1 METTALSAGQVV
13 ANLAGQLVRLDDV
26 IAAMGDLETQI
37 HGCAVAIGF
46 VFLVLG
52 TMQGFF
58 SGLPHKFFYQIV
70 RSLILVTLICGWNSV
85 DNTIGSAVQSFRNYP
100 VRITLKGSSQSIGP
114 GPLDVSSLEL
124 MISEKLGQAVSEVT
138 SSQSQKTVNVPL
150 LGNAINEVLT
160 AIHRATHLVDLVL
173 YGIFLFLVVLCQ
185 LIIRLMEFL
194 QQAIL
199 VLFRFYVP
207 IGLSFHSSPS
217 LNSLGHGFFKHYFGV
232 QCWPVGWAFVNLVT
246 FALVSQLSAPNP
258 DDIGSLL
265 LAIAAFIPI
274 MLWVLLGHLIGP
286 FYAQKIITHGGQAL
300 QGMLGGILAASGAAF
315 GKGADVLTSGAIVG
329 AALAAGNPVLGSG
342 AKASGSRF
350 ERSTK
355 NELEDTANSDSAW
368 SNQPTADS
376 AYKQSRNSA
385 STEAYPNVANFA
397 TGVAVMGGLSLLTA
411 ARVAGGL
418 VQGVGTLTSNAAGD
432 SAQLDVALVR
442 YVGSGLS
449 SNPSFSRSSQRA
461 RQYVQSAP
469 SSATNDQDSS
479 PPESSNV

>member
-1 METTALSAGQVV
+1 MGTTALSAGQVV

-26 IAAMGDLETQI
+26 IAAMGDVESQI
-37 HGCAVAIGF
+37 HGCAVAVGF

-58 SGLPHKFFYQIV
+58 SGSPNKFFYQIV
-70 RSLILVTLICGWNSV
+70 RSLTLVSLICAWNSV
-85 DNTIGSAVQSFRNYP
+85 DSTIGVVVKSFRNYP
-100 VRITLKGSSQSIGP
+100 VRITLKGSNQSIGP
-114 GPLDVSSLEL
+114 GPLDVSTLEF
-124 MISEKLGQAVSEVT
+124 MISQRLGKDVSGAV
-138 SSQSQKTVNVPL
+138 SSQSQETVNVPL

-160 AIHRATHLVDLVL
+160 AIHRTTHIVDLVL

-207 IGLSFHSSPS
+207 IGLSFHSSPNLS
-217 LNSLGHGFFKHYFGV
+217 SLGHGFFKHYFGV

-265 LAIAAFIPI
+265 LAIAAFLPI
-274 MLWVLLGHLIGP
+274 VLWVLLGHLIGP

-300 QGMLGGILAASGAAF
+300 QGMIGGIVAASGAAF
-315 GKGADVLTSGAIVG
+315 AKSADLLGSGAIAG
-329 AALAAGNPVLGSG
+329 AALATGNPVLASG
-342 AKASGSRF
+342 AAKPKISQF
-350 ERSTK
+350 ERANR
-355 NELEDTANSDSAW
+355 NEDASNLDSDW
-368 SNQPTADS
+368 SQPAAADS
-376 AYKQSRNSA
+376 AYKQSERSGSA
-385 STEAYPNVANFA
+385 RSYPSVPSFA
-397 TGVAVMGGLSLLTA
+397 TGVAVVGGLSLLTA

-418 VQGVGTLTSNAAGD
+418 AQGIGALTSNAGGD
-432 SAQLDVALVR
+432 SAQVDVALVR
-442 YVGSGLS
+442 HVVSGPS
-449 SNPSFSRSSQRA
+449 SSPSFSRSSQRA
-461 RQYVQSAP
+461 RQYVQSA
-469 SSATNDQDSS
+469 SLSTSNDQDPS